1 MVFADVAFDA
11 KVVVAFAGAALRVGE
26 VAALLLHLVGGLPG
40 AQDHF
45 TDAAHGLAVAAHH
58 ADGAHVVQHVLG
70 GNGFFADAAF
80 GRPGLPAMLAS
91 RWWHTIQH
99 VDMLVERVD
108 GVGMVGLVLDGRKFA
123 RPPPAE
129 CPA

>member
-26 VAALLLHLVGGLPG
+26 VAALLFHLVGGLPG

-45 TDAAHGLAVAAHH
+45 TDAAHGPAVAAHH

-70 GNGFFADAAF
+70 GNFLCGCGFRQARSSGNAGVQVVAHH
-80 GRPGLPAMLAS
+80 PAC
-91 RWWHTIQH
+91 RH
-99 VDMLVERVD
+99 
-108 GVGMVGLVLDGRKFA
+108 A
-123 RPPPAE
+123 RQA
-129 CPA
+129 C